1 MTKQDF
7 INKWELHWFEH
18 QRWGFGLNDA
28 FEAELDLLLDAAY
41 DKGWSD
47 ATKQATDEIHKNYQP
62 NN

>member
-7 INKWELHWFEH
+7 IIKWRHNWVKPDTKTHSDE
-18 QRWGFGLNDA
+18 Q

-47 ATKQATDEIHKNYQP
+47 ATKQATDEIHKNYHP
-62 NN
+62 ND